1 MTTTIRQTL
10 EALANIPHPA
20 GAVEVSEWDNPADPT
35 SGRYF
40 QGTQWFI
47 DRSDDEYEKSLI
59 VEIWGAQ
66 SHQGVV
72 DRHLDL
78 DEERREQMTFH
89 IPAHV
94 RALGEALIA
103 AADEWE
109 QMASRDP
116 VGGAYRN

>member
-1 MTTTIRQTL
+1 MSTTTD
-10 EALANIPHPA
+10 LANIPHPA

-47 DRSDDEYEKSLI
+47 DRSDDEYNKSLI

-72 DRHLDL
+72 KRHVDVLD
-78 DEERREQMTFH
+78 DERRTELTFSSA
-89 IPAHV
+89 AHV

-103 AADEWE
+103 AADEID

-116 VGGAYRN
+116 RPLS